1 MEVRGFK
8 TAAVAA
14 GIKASAVLDLALIY
28 SETPATAA
36 AVFTQNTF
44 IAPPLI
50 VSKPYKMPFPPA
62 KNTRGRPFTS
72 AMAGEAH
79 VA

>member
-28 SETPATAA
+28 SDTPATAA
-36 AVFTQNTF
+36 AVFSSKMVTGIRTF
-44 IAPPLI
+44 RTTTLSAR
-50 VSKPYKMPFPPA
+50 SRA
-62 KNTRGRPFTS
+62 TRCRWCYL
-72 AMAGEAH
+72 
-79 VA
+79 